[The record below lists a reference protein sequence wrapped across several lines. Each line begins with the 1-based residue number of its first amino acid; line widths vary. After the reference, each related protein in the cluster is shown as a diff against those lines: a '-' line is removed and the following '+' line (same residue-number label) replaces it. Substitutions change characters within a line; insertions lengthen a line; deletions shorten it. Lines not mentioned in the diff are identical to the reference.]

1 MDNDEQRD
9 YAEEAYNEALLKEE
23 HALESMPS
31 DDDLQLATEPGV
43 SAEVARAIEAIADRG
58 NLPRDHGVRLAPDD
72 LRRDIAEA
80 IRGRYYATSGELA
93 DVVMDVLRQRG
104 VVKE

>member
-23 HALESMPS
+23 HAP
-31 DDDLQLATEPGV
+31 EPT
-43 SAEVARAIEAIADRG
+43 
-58 NLPRDHGVRLAPDD
+58 APDD

-93 DVVMDVLRQRG
+93 DVVMDVLRRHG
-104 VVKE
+104 MVP